1 VERLHRTLQDL
12 TKRCLV
18 TLPSSAYGAI
28 LQEVQL
34 TINTTYARS
43 IGCAPYLLM
52 FGTSPP
58 SDMTSAVPDP
68 TVSTAQQYAAAIHR
82 QVQLAHK
89 AATAAHKQYRQ
100 RSAVQLPPDPVT
112 ASLQVGQLAMIIRP
126 KHNKLLCANAGP
138 FLVTLI
144 KLPHVHLQSL
154 THSGLIMIENVKN
167 VRPLHVG

>member
-1 VERLHRTLQDL
+1 MRTDNGTEFKGDFEILCMALKVKHVRSAPYTSHSNGQVERLHRTIQDL

-18 TLPSSAYGAI
+18 TLPSSAYRTVLREI
-28 LQEVQL
+28 QL

-58 SDMTSAVPDP
+58 SDMATAIPDP
-68 TVSTAQQYAAAIHR
+68 TVTATQQYAKAVQR

-89 AATAAHKQYRQ
+89 AAMAAHQQYRK

-112 ASLQVGQLAMIIRP
+112 ASLQVG
-126 KHNKLLCANAGP
+126 
-138 FLVTLI
+138 
-144 KLPHVHLQSL
+144 
-154 THSGLIMIENVKN
+154 
-167 VRPLHVG
+167 

>member
-1 VERLHRTLQDL
+1 
-12 TKRCLV
+12 
-18 TLPSSAYGAI
+18 
-28 LQEVQL
+28 
-34 TINTTYARS
+34 
-43 IGCAPYLLM
+43 M

-58 SDMTSAVPDP
+58 SDMASVVPDP
-68 TVSTAQQYAAAIHR
+68 TVSTAQQYAAAVHR
-82 QVQLAHK
+82 QVLLAHK
-89 AATAAHKQYRQ
+89 AAMAAHKQYRQ
-100 RSAVQLPPDPVT
+100 RSAVQIPPDPVT

-167 VRPLHVG
+167 VRPLHVGHSDSLG